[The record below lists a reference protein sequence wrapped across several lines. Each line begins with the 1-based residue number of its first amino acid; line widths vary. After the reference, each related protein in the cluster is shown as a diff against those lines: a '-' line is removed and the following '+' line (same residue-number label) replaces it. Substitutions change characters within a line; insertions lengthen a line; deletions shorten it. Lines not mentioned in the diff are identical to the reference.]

1 MPRREHQNLI
11 LYMSLGIAAFIAGCE
26 TTPSSEKGPEHTKTF
41 YVQVQ
46 ASVEGV
52 RIETNNAF
60 AGNAPLTLRI
70 LGNKDGT
77 FHNFGNPQFVFRAL
91 PLTTNG
97 LAPVQ
102 VFKAGTSSS
111 PGDRIPG
118 LIFFD
123 MARPTGS
130 FSVDSAAE
138 N

>member
-1 MPRREHQNLI
+1 M
-11 LYMSLGIAAFIAGCE
+11 AVVVAGCE
-26 TTPSSEKGPEHTKTF
+26 TTPKGEKGPEHTKSF

-52 RIETNNAF
+52 RIETNNMY
-60 AGNAPLTLRI
+60 AGTAPVTLRI
-70 LGNKDGT
+70 LGNKNGT
-77 FHNFGNPQFVFRAL
+77 FHNFAGNPQFVFRAL
-91 PLTTNG
+91 PVTSNG
-97 LAPVQ
+97 LAPTQ
-102 VFKAGTSSS
+102 VFKAGNSSS

-123 MARPTGS
+123 MARPGGS